1 MYKSITIVIPSYNSK
16 KLVLLHLKKLSKKL
30 KILIIENSQDN
41 ILKKLV
47 NKKYKNAK
55 VYFKKNIGYGR
66 AINFASTLVK
76 TKYFFVMNPDT
87 KIYKDTLK
95 KLYEASKRINKFGML
110 CPQNIIER
118 NKKEKSQ
125 LLIEKKMLNGA
136 AMLFDKKYFKK
147 IGGFDEKIFL
157 YYEEN
162 DYFRKSNN
170 LKLKLYTVSN
180 SFHYHD
186 LNGDTTS
193 AFYNTSDEKDYSIL
207 ISGWHGQWSKFYFNK
222 KYEGY
227 FKSLLICL
235 PNLVTNILQ
244 LFLNLLINFKKTKYI
259 YFKIEGLIAS
269 MIGLSSFKRSKYDK
283 LS

>member
-30 KILIIENSQDN
+30 KILIIENSQDK

-66 AINFASTLVK
+66 AINFASTVVK

-95 KLYEASKRINKFGML
+95 KLYEASKRINRFGML

-136 AMLFDKKYFKK
+136 AMLFEKKYFKK
-147 IGGFDEKIFL
+147 IGGFDENIFL

-162 DYFRKSNN
+162 DYFKKCNN

-180 SFHYHD
+180 SFHYHN

-193 AFYNTSDEKDYSIL
+193 AFYNTSDEKDYSNL

-222 KYEGY
+222 KYKGY

-244 LFLNLLINFKKTKYI
+244 LLLNLPINFKKAKYI

>member
-1 MYKSITIVIPSYNSK
+1 
-16 KLVLLHLKKLSKKL
+16 
-30 KILIIENSQDN
+30 
-41 ILKKLV
+41 
-47 NKKYKNAK
+47 
-55 VYFKKNIGYGR
+55 
-66 AINFASTLVK
+66 
-76 TKYFFVMNPDT
+76 
-87 KIYKDTLK
+87 
-95 KLYEASKRINKFGML
+95 
-110 CPQNIIER
+110 
-118 NKKEKSQ
+118 
-125 LLIEKKMLNGA
+125 MLNGA

-162 DYFRKSNN
+162 DYFIKSNN

-193 AFYNTSDEKDYSIL
+193 AFFNTSDEKDYSKL

-222 KYEGY
+222 KYKGY

-244 LFLNLLINFKKTKYI
+244 LFLNLLINLKKAKYI